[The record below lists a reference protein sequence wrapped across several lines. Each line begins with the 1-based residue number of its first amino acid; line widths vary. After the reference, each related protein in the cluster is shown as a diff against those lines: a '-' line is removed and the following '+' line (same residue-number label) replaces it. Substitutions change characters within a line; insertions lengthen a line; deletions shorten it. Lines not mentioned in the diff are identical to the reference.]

1 MWAMIAEPGLRC
13 AECGH
18 TIQPGR
24 LCLSELPEEAPGG
37 VSRGAADVTRWEQFA
52 APGSNV

>member
-1 MWAMIAEPGLRC
+1 MWAMIAEPGLRR

-18 TIQPGR
+18 TIQHWR

-37 VSRGAADVTRWEQFA
+37 VNRARALLM
-52 APGSNV
+52 